1 MGQGSPLGPLP
12 HPTMPPL
19 LLPSLL
25 LQLLGHCGPPCLAAA
40 APPRFQLPPL
50 LVTCSDPH
58 GRVYGRQDNEVWA
71 SCLWDG
77 PIELRYRRAPGAA
90 SRVQEGETQLP
101 PPPRCRWYRDSAWVQ
116 DTSRWSGRA
125 VLGPGLPAGGPAPPW
140 ASSHIT
146 VQCVSASCAVPTC
159 LHRNLSIEVSGQDVR
174 LFLLWPP
181 EPPIL
186 EWQPVQLG
194 WCARLKSS
202 RWHYRFSSRGGSPAA
217 LLIPGNQHHKLL
229 PPAAYPRAELHQVC
243 ASYYSYHLTVHYT
256 RHGLYIASVSMEQGP
271 RISLSLTLRVEPALL
286 HVLSAH
292 SKLFSLPYQPLSL
305 SWSLQSLG
313 PRTLAYRLLDMQG
326 TEGWSASYNPYALQ
340 SNFCADSMSR
350 KASEMVLASIYFHV
364 DGEWFGDLTGELSF
378 SNATLGLT
386 VNSETPTYLTLNA
399 QKTKTGTY
407 IFSRNHGLYYTTQA
421 NNASAPDDG
430 FNMHY
435 IFFQQQSLSFL
446 LTIEFVR
453 LQWYKFNM
461 HLYLNRKGALFKS
474 LMDRDI
480 EVHIFNSG
488 PSFLRSLIY
497 IVWFIPV
504 QHPML
509 QCEWTFNLQLF
520 GSRKEYL
527 IQNNTY
533 IYDDH
538 VRNAAHFVRRS
549 VLPFNPALYTGF
561 VAKVNCTR
569 SGLTPA
575 VLKVTVN
582 TYASKVMESLVS
594 CQKKPCFIERLRIQK
609 PDLVFPI
616 IRTKKGIQLILY
628 AKLQVNCTDLVRTE
642 QIWKIYSVQD
652 VMTIPDW
659 TKPLNPPLIWR
670 RQMLILQ
677 IPSFSLDYGLYLFN
691 FSVKIIA
698 SEGVVEGSDTV
709 FVQIEKSDLVAVI
722 AGGTFRTVGFSD
734 HWTLDGSTSYDPDSL
749 DRLEGLTY
757 SWYCT
762 KHVSDYATMTVS
774 TNGTCHPD
782 QVDLKWIK
790 FSSPTQTVLPE
801 TLQGNTMYHF
811 RLVIQKDNRKSYA
824 DQTISV
830 RPGSP
835 PVLNVICIENCG
847 KFVIPTDRFT
857 LSGKCLNCRMTSRPV
872 YHWSLFSG
880 SFTEVNFDWASK
892 TSTGKSSAYMS
903 IHALTFMNIADQSY
917 TLLLKIT
924 TWGGRSSTYRY
935 SFYVNSPPRIG
946 KCTIN
951 PTRGVAFLTKFIVQ
965 CSGFSDTNLPL
976 MYKVIAASDLL
987 KSSRITSLEENTLG
1001 TIVYF
1006 DYQPKTPP
1014 SFLPIGIPSKKY
1026 TLTIYVQVYD
1036 SLGAFSQVTLHTRVQ
1051 DPAKSRP
1058 PDIMLNELLALTSGS
1073 SAPMTSLL
1081 QIGDYLNVGYLV
1093 YMVASILNDIKTAP
1107 TIQVSKVEFRES
1119 LLNQS
1124 LSIPTANVMEVNQVV
1139 ACISELTQE
1148 VTEVNRASQQL
1159 AVRKLKEVSEALKRF
1174 RDKNLG
1180 SEQTELLSTGILTGL
1195 SNVLKASLLDL
1206 RNVNVHAVKQTFSV
1220 METLSEVVLQG
1231 KVPGENETVMEA
1243 KSWNIK
1249 LKKDEKWD
1257 VTNTFSPKKDCRNCF
1272 YPTLKQGDHSELP
1285 IDAVISTV
1293 FYEFEENP
1301 FPWLAYRSDIV
1312 TTVTGFK
1319 MTGTKVNGDI
1329 IGIMPAVA
1337 EVIIA
1342 RKDKE
1347 SAAFKLTIGPDKT
1360 LPKTTGGF
1368 SFEVDRNSK
1377 DVFIQILTKLKVSF
1391 KVFIYL
1397 GVNVT
1402 HTSPIASF
1410 FASHSEPA
1418 VASGNKSNNIDCAI
1432 KAPYVICLPQSLLR
1446 ATAPVSGT
1454 DKWNISIILQS
1465 ESIVRSRNNRLVS
1478 ISLFNAA
1485 CLDLDGVQSQWKEG
1499 TCVLGPLT
1507 SWQKVH
1513 CICKAKQHTKRTAS
1527 RTSSSKFNIKFLA
1540 SKVFVIPNPVDL
1552 EKSLLA
1558 KIHKNAVTLL
1568 TVLFIFLVYFL
1579 LALWAMRKDRTDKV
1593 SRDKVIVL
1601 PDNDPFDKVCYLV
1614 TLYTGSRL
1622 GAGTTADVF
1631 LQLISQ
1637 NGTSDVHHLRHP
1649 TYSSFIRGGTDTF
1662 LLTTKN
1668 DLGDIYSLRV
1678 WHNNGGSSPDWFLSR
1693 VKVENMYTKEFWLF
1707 ICRKWLALD
1716 KDDRL
1721 LERTFVVTHPRVPLA
1736 KMDYFF
1742 INIANELMD
1751 SHIWLSVFAQV
1762 VTGSFNRLQRLSCC
1776 LAVLLCTL
1784 LINIMFFNANKNKEV
1799 VSIHLRYLISI
1810 IIGIESALVTIPVQM
1825 IITALFKYSQKEPSP
1840 RGAAPNHPKESS
1852 PFMSGNLRNW
1862 KERLQKWYLAEA
1874 STQPVSSNSR
1884 ENSSNAH
1891 DSYSLQYFGKKRKQ
1905 RTPKMWS
1912 NCTISEGAANAIAA
1926 EEENAANTS
1935 TAKVTAQQTQPPNSN
1950 FSNNYAEEK
1959 DASIQK
1965 ERKPLNIPLMLF
1977 RKRPQITFCWWCV
1990 YVSWILVI
1998 AVAGVSSFF
2007 IVLYGLSYGYKTSLE
2022 WLLASIASFFE
2033 SVLLLQTLKIIVFS
2047 ALSTV
2052 YPKYCENIPWT
2063 TRDNFLE
2070 IRLDEVTMDAD
2081 EMRERHYEIIRLR
2094 GTKQYQPLEEDEI
2107 TIMRKREKIKS
2118 KAFIFLKD
2126 IVSHFVFLTLVLNIA
2141 YSTENT
2147 NSFYYNQVIHK
2158 QFSLKLSNVDK
2169 LEHIYLWV
2177 KSVFLPLIHNNH
2189 QPTFLSDSWSKIL
2202 GLPRMRQVRAK
2213 STEKK
2218 CFYPH
2223 SFVNKFVISKSHCL
2237 HKYGSDPEER
2247 GDYVGSWTKGA
2258 NRSVTSDTSSYV
2270 GFTYQSNRNHWV
2282 YYSYG
2287 ELYTYGPGGYTFYFF
2302 PAEQR
2307 PNSTKRLDVLQN
2319 SNWLDEETWAVIIEL
2334 TTFNPDVHLFCSI
2347 AVIFEVSHFGLINTS
2362 LSVHSFTLPIFQQ
2375 QSRTQIFVF
2384 VTVLAFLLIYIMDE
2398 IHIIRQER
2406 TKYIKNVSNLINFG
2420 LKSVFF
2426 FFVFLQ
2432 VIKFKIGADIVKFY
2446 LLNPNDFIPF
2456 HTVSHVDQTLRI
2468 TMGFLAFLIV
2478 LKTLRYSRFFYDVR
2492 LAQRS
2497 ILAALPG
2504 ICSMALVVAVYFF
2517 VYMAFG
2523 YLVFGQHEWNYNNMI
2538 HSAQTVFS
2546 YCVSAFKDTAF
2557 TSNRLLGGLFLASF
2571 MLVMIC
2577 VLINLFQAVIMSAY
2591 EDMKQPV
2598 YEEPSDEA
2606 EVITFLVHKIR
2617 RIWYF
2622 ITCRTPSASDPDLL
2636 NSVLYGQ
2643 AERYSHRH
2651 LGLKTKKIN
2660 GKKMVYLVI

>member
-1 MGQGSPLGPLP
+1 
-12 HPTMPPL
+12 MPRL
-19 LLPSLL
+19 LLPGLL
-25 LQLLGHCGPPCLAAA
+25 LQLLRCPPGLPA
-40 APPRFQLPPL
+40 APHFQLPPL
-50 LVTCSDPH
+50 LVTCSDPQ
-58 GRVYGRQDNEVWA
+58 GRVYRRQDNAVRA

-77 PIELRYRRAPGAA
+77 PVELRYRRAPGAA
-90 SRVQEGETQLP
+90 SAARAGETPP
-101 PPPRCRWYRDSAWVQ
+101 PPPRCRWYRDSAWVR
-116 DTSRWSGRA
+116 DTWRWSGRA
-125 VLGPGLPAGGPAPPW
+125 LLGPGPGPGPPW
-140 ASSHIT
+140 ASSRIT
-146 VQCVSASCAVPTC
+146 VQCVSASCALPSC
-159 LHRNLSIEVSGQDVR
+159 LHRNLSIELSGQDVR
-174 LFLLWPP
+174 LFLLWPRQ
-181 EPPIL
+181 PPIL
-186 EWQPVQLG
+186 ERQPVQLG
-194 WCARLKSS
+194 WCARLKSAGW
-202 RWHYRFSSRGGSPAA
+202 RYRFSSRGASPPA
-217 LLIPGNQHHKLL
+217 LLVPSNQHRPL
-229 PPAAYPRAELHQVC
+229 PPAAAYPRAELHQAC
-243 ASYYSYHLTVHYT
+243 SAYYSYRLTVHYT
-256 RHGLYIASVSMEQGP
+256 RRGLYIASLSMEQGP
-271 RISLSLTLRVEPALL
+271 RLSLSLSLRVEPALL

-292 SKLFSLPYQPLSL
+292 STVFSLPRQPLGL
-305 SWSLQSLG
+305 SWRLQPLG
-313 PRTLAYRLLDMQG
+313 PSTLAYRLLDSQG
-326 TEGWSASYNPYALQ
+326 TEGWSASYNPYAFR
-340 SNFCADSMSR
+340 SNFCADSMPR
-350 KASEMVLASIYFHV
+350 RPSEVVLASIYFHV
-364 DGEWFGDLTGELSF
+364 DGEQFGELAGELSF

-386 VNSETPTYLTLNA
+386 VNNETPTYLTLNA

-407 IFSRNHGLYYTTQA
+407 IFSRNHGLYYTTQE
-421 NNASAPDDG
+421 NNASAPDAG
-430 FNMHY
+430 FSTHY

-446 LTIEFVR
+446 LTIEFVG

-461 HLYLNRKGALFKS
+461 HLYLNRKGALFRS
-474 LMDRDI
+474 LVDRDI

-488 PSFLRSLIY
+488 PSFLWSLIY

-533 IYDDH
+533 TYDDH
-538 VRNAAHFVRRS
+538 VRNAARFVRRS

-569 SGLTPA
+569 SGFTPA
-575 VLKVTVN
+575 VLKVTLN

-616 IRTKKGIQLILY
+616 IHSRKGSHLNLY
-628 AKLQVNCTDLVRTE
+628 AKLQINCTDLVRTE
-642 QIWKIYSVQD
+642 QIWKIYGVQD
-652 VMTIPDW
+652 VTTTPDW
-659 TKPLNPPLIWR
+659 TKPLDAPLIWR
-670 RQMLILQ
+670 RHMLILP

-691 FSVKIIA
+691 FSVKIIVP
-698 SEGVVEGSDTV
+698 GDVVEGSDTV
-709 FVQIEKSDLVAVI
+709 FVKIEQSDLVAVI
-722 AGGTFRTVGFSD
+722 AGGSFRTVGFSD
-734 HWTLDGSTSYDPDSL
+734 HWTLDGSTSSDPDSL
-749 DRLEGLTY
+749 DPSQGLIFT
-757 SWYCT
+757 WYCT
-762 KHVSDYATMTVS
+762 KHVSDYANMTVS
-774 TNGTCHPD
+774 ANRTCHPG

-790 FSSPTQTVLPE
+790 FSGPTQTVLPE
-801 TLQGNTMYHF
+801 TLQGNTVYHF

-824 DQTISV
+824 DQTVSV

-835 PVLNVICIENCG
+835 PLLNVICIENCD
-847 KFVIPTDRFT
+847 KIVIPTDRFT
-857 LSGKCLNCRMTSRPV
+857 LSGKCLNCRMTSKPV
-872 YHWSLFSG
+872 YHWSLFSER
-880 SFTEVNFDWASK
+880 FTEVRFDWGSK
-892 TSTGKSSAYMS
+892 TSTGRSSAYMS
-903 IHALTFMNIADQSY
+903 INALSFISIADRSY
-917 TLLLKIT
+917 TLLLTIT
-924 TWGGRSSTYRY
+924 TWGGRSSVYRY

-951 PTRGVAFLTKFIVQ
+951 PTLGVAFLTKFIVQ
-965 CSGFSDTNLPL
+965 CNGFSDNNLPL
-976 MYKVIAASDLL
+976 TYKVIAASDLL
-987 KSSRITSLEENTLG
+987 KNSRITSLEENTLG

-1006 DYQPKTPP
+1006 GYQPKTPS
-1014 SFLPIGIPSKKY
+1014 SFLPIGVPSKKY

-1036 SLGAFSQVTLHTRVQ
+1036 SLGAFSQVTLHATVQ
-1051 DPAKSRP
+1051 DPATSRP
-1058 PDIMLNELLALTSGS
+1058 PDIMLNELVALTSGS

-1081 QIGDYLNVGYLV
+1081 QIGDYLSVGYLV

-1107 TIQVSKVEFRES
+1107 TIQVSKAEFRES

-1148 VTEVNRASQQL
+1148 VTEVNSGSQQL
-1159 AVRKLKEVSEALKRF
+1159 AIRKLKEVSEALKGF
-1174 RDKNLG
+1174 RNKSLG

-1206 RNVNVHAVKQTFSV
+1206 RNVNVNAVKQTFSV
-1220 METLSEVVLQG
+1220 METLAEIVLQG
-1231 KVPGENETVMEA
+1231 KVPGENETVMET
-1243 KSWNIK
+1243 KSWNIH
-1249 LKKDEKWD
+1249 LNKDEKWD
-1257 VTNTFSPKKDCRNCF
+1257 VTNTFSAKKDCKNCF
-1272 YPTLKQGDHSELP
+1272 YPTLKQEDHSELP

-1293 FYEFEENP
+1293 FFEFEENP
-1301 FPWLAYRSDIV
+1301 FLWLAYRSDIV

-1319 MTGTKVNGDI
+1319 MTGTKANGDI
-1329 IGIMPAVA
+1329 IGIMPVVA

-1360 LPKTTGGF
+1360 IPKTTGGF
-1368 SFEVDRNSK
+1368 SFEVDRNTK
-1377 DVFIQILTKLKVSF
+1377 DIFVQILTKLKVSF
-1391 KVFIYL
+1391 QVFIYL

-1402 HTSPIASF
+1402 HTSPVASF
-1410 FASHSEPA
+1410 FASHNKPA
-1418 VASGNKSNNIDCAI
+1418 VASGNKSNNTDCVI

-1446 ATAPVSGT
+1446 VTAPGSGT

-1465 ESIVRSRNNRLVS
+1465 RSIVRTRNNRLVS

-1499 TCVLGPLT
+1499 TCTLGPLT
-1507 SWQKVH
+1507 SWQRVH
-1513 CICKAKQHTKRTAS
+1513 CICKVKQHTKRTAS
-1527 RTSSSKFNIKFLA
+1527 RTIPSSSKFNIKFLA
-1540 SKVFVIPNPVDL
+1540 SKVLVIPNPVDL

-1558 KIHKNAVTLL
+1558 KIHKNTVTLL

-1579 LALWAMRKDRTDKV
+1579 LALWAMRKDRIDKV

-1601 PDNDPFDKVCYLV
+1601 PDNDPFDKVCFLI

-1622 GAGTTADVF
+1622 EAGTTADVF
-1631 LQLISQ
+1631 LQLIGQ
-1637 NGTSDVHHLRHP
+1637 NGTSDIHHLRHP
-1649 TYSSFIRGGTDTF
+1649 SYPSFLRGGTDTF

-1678 WHNNGGSSPDWFLSR
+1678 WHNNGGSSPNWFLSR

-1716 KDDRL
+1716 KDDHV
-1721 LERTFVVTHPRVPLA
+1721 LERTFVVTHPTTPLA
-1736 KMDYFF
+1736 KMDYFL
-1742 INIANELMD
+1742 INIANDLVD

-1784 LINIMFFNANKNKEV
+1784 LINIMFFNADKNEE
-1799 VSIHLRYLISI
+1799 VSIHLRYLRSI

-1840 RGAAPNHPKESS
+1840 GAAQNHPKESS

-1862 KERLQKWYLAEA
+1862 KERLQKWYLAETSA
-1874 STQPVSSNSR
+1874 QSENSNCL
-1884 ENSSNAH
+1884 ENSSSAN
-1891 DSYSLQYFGKKRKQ
+1891 DLYSLQHFGKKRKQ
-1905 RTPKMWS
+1905 RTPKMGS
-1912 NCTISEGAANAIAA
+1912 NCTISEDAANAIAA
-1926 EEENAANTS
+1926 EEEKVADTS
-1935 TAKVTAQQTQPPNSN
+1935 TAEAKAQQTRLANSN

-1959 DASIQK
+1959 DDNIQK
-1965 ERKPLNIPLMLF
+1965 ERKPLDIPFMLF

-1990 YVSWILVI
+1990 YVSWVLVI
-1998 AVAGVSSFF
+1998 VVAGVSSFF

-2022 WLLASIASFFE
+2022 WLLASTTSFFE
-2033 SVLLLQTLKIIVFS
+2033 SVLLLQTLKIILFS

-2052 YPKYCENIPWT
+2052 YPKYCENIPWS
-2063 TRDNFLE
+2063 TRDNYLE

-2081 EMRERHYEIIRLR
+2081 EMREMHYEIIRLR

-2126 IVSHFVFLTLVLNIA
+2126 VVSHFVFLTLVLNIA

-2147 NSFYYNQVIHK
+2147 NSFYYNQIIHK
-2158 QFSLKLSNVDK
+2158 QFSLTLSNVDK

-2177 KSVFLPLIHNNH
+2177 SNVFLPLIHNNH

-2213 STEKK
+2213 STKKK
-2218 CFYPH
+2218 CFHPH

-2247 GDYVGSWTKGA
+2247 GDYVGSWTKDA
-2258 NRSVTSDTSSYV
+2258 NGSVTSDTSNYV
-2270 GFTYQSNRNHWV
+2270 GFTYQSNRNQWM

-2347 AVIFEVSHFGLINTS
+2347 SVIFEVSHFGLINTS

-2375 QSRTQIFVF
+2375 QNRTQIFVF
-2384 VTVLAFLLIYIMDE
+2384 VTVLAFLLIYITDE

-2406 TKYIKNVSNLINFG
+2406 TNYIKNVSNLINFG

-2432 VIKFKIGADIVKFY
+2432 VIKFKMGADIVKFY

-2456 HTVSHVDQTLRI
+2456 HAVSGVDQTLRI

-2606 EVITFLVHKIR
+2606 EVITFLINKIR

-2622 ITCRTPSASDPDLL
+2622 ITCRTPLASDPDLF

-2643 AERYSHRH
+2643 AEKHSHRH

>member
-1 MGQGSPLGPLP
+1 M
-12 HPTMPPL
+12 PL

-25 LQLLGHCGPPCLAAA
+25 LQLLGGCSSLCQAAAA
-40 APPRFQLPPL
+40 APHLQLPPL

-58 GRVYGRQDNEVWA
+58 GRVYRRQDTEVWV

-77 PIELRYRRAPGAA
+77 PIELHYTRAPGAV
-90 SRVQEGETQLP
+90 SRTQEGDTQLP

-116 DTSRWSGRA
+116 DTSRWAGRA
-125 VLGPGLPAGGPAPPW
+125 VLGPGPGRGGPAPPW

-146 VQCVSASCAVPTC
+146 DQCVSALCAMPMC
-159 LHRNLSIEVSGQDVR
+159 LYRNLSIEVSGQDVR

-194 WCARLKSS
+194 WCARLKSA
-202 RWHYRFSSRGGSPAA
+202 RWRYRFSSRGGNPAA
-217 LLIPGNQHHKLL
+217 LLIPSNQHHKQP

-243 ASYYSYHLTVHYT
+243 ASYYSYRLTVHYT
-256 RHGLYIASVSMEQGP
+256 HRGLYVASITMERGP
-271 RISLSLTLRVEPALL
+271 PISLSLTLRVEPALL

-292 SKLFSLPYQPLSL
+292 SKLFSLPYQSLSL
-305 SWSLQSLG
+305 SWSLQPLG

-326 TEGWSASYNPYALQ
+326 MEGWSASYNPYALQ
-340 SNFCADSMSR
+340 SNFCVNSMPQQ
-350 KASEMVLASIYFHV
+350 ASEMALASIYFHT
-364 DGEWFGDLTGELSF
+364 DGEWFGELTGELSF
-378 SNATLGLT
+378 SNATLGLA
-386 VNSETPTYLTLNA
+386 VNSKIPTYLSLNA
-399 QKTKTGTY
+399 EKTKMGTY
-407 IFSRNHGLYYTTQA
+407 IFSRSHGLYYTIQEK
-421 NNASAPDDG
+421 NASAPDDD
-430 FNMHY
+430 FSTHY
-435 IFFQQQSLSFL
+435 IFFRQQSLSFL
-446 LTIEFVR
+446 LTIEFLK

-474 LMDRDI
+474 LVDRDI

-488 PSFLRSLIY
+488 PSFLRSSIY

-533 IYDDH
+533 TYDDH

-549 VLPFNPALYTGF
+549 VLPFNPDLYTGF

-609 PDLVFPI
+609 PDLVYPI
-616 IRTKKGIQLILY
+616 IHTKKGTQLYLY
-628 AKLQVNCTDLVRTE
+628 AKMQVNCTDLVRTE
-642 QIWKIYSVQD
+642 QIWKIYSVQNFT
-652 VMTIPDW
+652 TIPDW

-670 RQMLILQ
+670 RHMLILQ
-677 IPSFSLDYGLYLFN
+677 IPSFSLDYGLYLFQ
-691 FSVKIIA
+691 FSVKITTT
-698 SEGVVEGSDTV
+698 EDVVEGSDTV
-709 FVQIEKSDLVAVI
+709 FVRVEKSDLVAVF

-734 HWTLDGSTSYDPDSL
+734 KWTLDGSMSSDPDSA
-749 DRLEGLTY
+749 DRLEGLTFT
-757 SWYCT
+757 WYCT
-762 KHVSDYATMTVS
+762 KHVSDYTNMIVS
-774 TNGTCHPD
+774 TNGTCHPN
-782 QVDLKWIK
+782 QVDLKWIH
-790 FSSPTQTVLPE
+790 FSGPTQTVVPE
-801 TLQGNTMYHF
+801 TLRGNAIYHF

-824 DQTISV
+824 DQT
-830 RPGSP
+830 
-835 PVLNVICIENCG
+835 
-847 KFVIPTDRFT
+847 
-857 LSGKCLNCRMTSRPV
+857 
-872 YHWSLFSG
+872 
-880 SFTEVNFDWASK
+880 
-892 TSTGKSSAYMS
+892 
-903 IHALTFMNIADQSY
+903 
-917 TLLLKIT
+917 
-924 TWGGRSSTYRY
+924 
-935 SFYVNSPPRIG
+935 
-946 KCTIN
+946 
-951 PTRGVAFLTKFIVQ
+951 
-965 CSGFSDTNLPL
+965 
-976 MYKVIAASDLL
+976 
-987 KSSRITSLEENTLG
+987 
-1001 TIVYF
+1001 
-1006 DYQPKTPP
+1006 
-1014 SFLPIGIPSKKY
+1014 
-1026 TLTIYVQVYD
+1026 
-1036 SLGAFSQVTLHTRVQ
+1036 
-1051 DPAKSRP
+1051 
-1058 PDIMLNELLALTSGS
+1058 
-1073 SAPMTSLL
+1073 
-1081 QIGDYLNVGYLV
+1081 
-1093 YMVASILNDIKTAP
+1093 
-1107 TIQVSKVEFRES
+1107 
-1119 LLNQS
+1119 
-1124 LSIPTANVMEVNQVV
+1124 
-1139 ACISELTQE
+1139 
-1148 VTEVNRASQQL
+1148 
-1159 AVRKLKEVSEALKRF
+1159 
-1174 RDKNLG
+1174 
-1180 SEQTELLSTGILTGL
+1180 
-1195 SNVLKASLLDL
+1195 
-1206 RNVNVHAVKQTFSV
+1206 
-1220 METLSEVVLQG
+1220 
-1231 KVPGENETVMEA
+1231 
-1243 KSWNIK
+1243 
-1249 LKKDEKWD
+1249 
-1257 VTNTFSPKKDCRNCF
+1257 
-1272 YPTLKQGDHSELP
+1272 
-1285 IDAVISTV
+1285 
-1293 FYEFEENP
+1293 
-1301 FPWLAYRSDIV
+1301 
-1312 TTVTGFK
+1312 
-1319 MTGTKVNGDI
+1319 
-1329 IGIMPAVA
+1329 
-1337 EVIIA
+1337 
-1342 RKDKE
+1342 
-1347 SAAFKLTIGPDKT
+1347 
-1360 LPKTTGGF
+1360 
-1368 SFEVDRNSK
+1368 
-1377 DVFIQILTKLKVSF
+1377 
-1391 KVFIYL
+1391 
-1397 GVNVT
+1397 
-1402 HTSPIASF
+1402 
-1410 FASHSEPA
+1410 
-1418 VASGNKSNNIDCAI
+1418 
-1432 KAPYVICLPQSLLR
+1432 SLLR
-1446 ATAPVSGT
+1446 ATAPGSGT

-1465 ESIVRSRNNRLVS
+1465 PPIVRSRNRRLVS

-1499 TCVLGPLT
+1499 TCILGPHT
-1507 SWQKVH
+1507 SWQRIH
-1513 CICKAKQHTKRTAS
+1513 CICKTKQQTKRTAS
-1527 RTSSSKFNIKFLA
+1527 RPGLGSSKFNIKFLA
-1540 SKVFVIPNPVDL
+1540 SKVFVVPNPVDL

-1558 KIHKNAVTLL
+1558 KIHKNTVTLL

-1579 LALWAMRKDRTDKV
+1579 LALWALRKDRIDKA

-1601 PDNDPFDKVCYLV
+1601 PDNDPFDKVCFLV

-1631 LQLISQ
+1631 LQIIGQ
-1637 NGTSDVHHLRHP
+1637 NGTSDVHCLRHP
-1649 TYSSFIRGGTDTF
+1649 NYHSFFRGGTDTF

-1678 WHNNGGSSPDWFLSR
+1678 WHNNGGSSPSWFLSR

-1716 KDDRL
+1716 KDDCL
-1721 LERTFVVTHPRVPLA
+1721 LERTFVVTHPTVPLA
-1736 KMDYFF
+1736 KMDYFL
-1742 INIANELMD
+1742 INVANNLVD
-1751 SHIWLSVFAQV
+1751 SHIWLSIFAQV

-1784 LINIMFFNANKNKEV
+1784 LINIMFFNIDKNKDV
-1799 VSIHLRYLISI
+1799 ISIHLRYFRSI

-1825 IITALFKYSQKEPSP
+1825 IITALFKYSQKEPFP
-1840 RGAAPNHPKESS
+1840 HCAAQNHPKENS

-1874 STQPVSSNSR
+1874 PTQSVRSNCP
-1884 ENSSNAH
+1884 ENCSNAN
-1891 DSYSLQYFGKKRKQ
+1891 DSSSLQYFDKKMNQ
-1905 RTPKMWS
+1905 RTPKLWS
-1912 NCTISEGAANAIAA
+1912 NCTISEGAANTIAA
-1926 EEENAANTS
+1926 EEENASGTS
-1935 TAKVTAQQTQPPNSN
+1935 TAEAKAKQTQSPNSN

-1959 DASIQK
+1959 NANIQE
-1965 ERKPLNIPLMLF
+1965 ERKPLNIPFMLF
-1977 RKRPQITFCWWCV
+1977 RKRPQITFCWWCI

-2007 IVLYGLSYGYKTSLE
+2007 IVLYGLSYGYKTSIE
-2022 WLLASIASFFE
+2022 WLLASITSFFE
-2033 SVLLLQTLKIIVFS
+2033 SVLLLQTLKIIIFS
-2047 ALSTV
+2047 ALSSV
-2052 YPKYCENIPWT
+2052 YPKYCENIPWS
-2063 TRDNFLE
+2063 TRDNYLE
-2070 IRLDEVTMDAD
+2070 IGLDEVTMDAD
-2081 EMRERHYEIIRLR
+2081 EMREMHYEIIRLR
-2094 GTKQYQPLEEDEI
+2094 GSKQYQPLQEDEV
-2107 TIMRKREKIKS
+2107 TIMRKREKIKI

-2126 IVSHFVFLTLVLNIA
+2126 VVSHFVFLTLILNIA
-2141 YSTENT
+2141 YSTEST

-2158 QFSLKLSNVDK
+2158 QFSLKLSSVDK
-2169 LEHIYLWV
+2169 IEHIYLWV
-2177 KSVFLPLIHNNH
+2177 NNVFLPLIHNSQ
-2189 QPTFLSDSWSKIL
+2189 QPTFISDSWSKIL

-2213 STEKK
+2213 ITEKK
-2218 CFYPH
+2218 CFQPH

-2247 GDYVGSWTKGA
+2247 GDYIGSWTKGP
-2258 NRSVTSDTSSYV
+2258 NTSVPHDISSYA

-2287 ELYTYGPGGYTFYFF
+2287 ELHTYGPGGYTFYFF

-2307 PNSTKRLDVLQN
+2307 PNSTKRLDVLQH

-2347 AVIFEVSHFGLINTS
+2347 SVIFEISYFGLINTS

-2384 VTVLAFLLIYIMDE
+2384 VTVLAFLLIYITDE
-2398 IHIIRQER
+2398 IHIIRQEQ
-2406 TKYIKNVSNLINFG
+2406 TMYVKNISNLINFG

-2432 VIKFKIGADIVKFY
+2432 VIKFKMGADIVKFY
-2446 LLNPNDFIPF
+2446 LLNPDDFIPF

-2468 TMGFLAFLIV
+2468 IMGFLAFLIV

-2617 RIWYF
+2617 RLWYF
-2622 ITCRTPSASDPDLL
+2622 ITCRTPSASDPDLF

-2643 AERYSHRH
+2643 AERYSHQH

>member
-1 MGQGSPLGPLP
+1 MSVPGPGTTP
-12 HPTMPPL
+12 GPATAMPPL
-19 LLPSLL
+19 LLRGLL
-25 LQLLGHCGPPCLAAA
+25 LQLLGCCGPPCRAAA
-40 APPRFQLPPL
+40 GPRRFQLPPL
-50 LVTCSDPH
+50 RVTCSGPH
-58 GRVYGRQDNEVWA
+58 GRVYRRQDSEVWA

-77 PIELRYRRAPGAA
+77 PIELRYARAPGAVSGA
-90 SRVQEGETQLP
+90 QEGETQLP
-101 PPPRCRWYRDSAWVQ
+101 PPPRCRWYRDAAWVQ

-125 VLGPGLPAGGPAPPW
+125 LLGPGLAGGGPAPPW
-140 ASSHIT
+140 ASSRIT
-146 VQCVSASCAVPTC
+146 VQCESASCAVPTC

-181 EPPIL
+181 QPPIL

-202 RWHYRFSSRGGSPAA
+202 AWRYRFSSRGGSPAA
-217 LLIPGNQHHKLL
+217 LLIPSNQHHKLL

-243 ASYYSYHLTVHYT
+243 ASYYSYRLTVHYT
-256 RHGLYIASVSMEQGP
+256 RRGLYIASISMERGP
-271 RISLSLTLRVEPALL
+271 QISLSLTLRVEPALL

-305 SWSLQSLG
+305 SWRLQPLG

-326 TEGWSASYNPYALQ
+326 TEGWSASYNPYALR
-340 SNFCADSMSR
+340 SNFCADSMPR
-350 KASEMVLASIYFHV
+350 QASEMALASIYFHV
-364 DGEWFGDLTGELSF
+364 DGEWCGDLAGELSF

-430 FNMHY
+430 FNTHY

-461 HLYLNRKGALFKS
+461 HLYLNRKGALFRS
-474 LMDRDI
+474 LVDRDI

-520 GSRKEYL
+520 GSRKEYV

-533 IYDDH
+533 TYDDH
-538 VRNAAHFVRRS
+538 VRNAARFVRRS

-609 PDLVFPI
+609 PDLVYPI
-616 IRTKKGIQLILY
+616 IRTKKGLQLILY

-642 QIWKIYSVQD
+642 AIWKIYGVQN
-652 VMTIPDW
+652 VTTIPDW

-670 RQMLILQ
+670 RQMLILP

-698 SEGVVEGSDTV
+698 SEGVLEGSDTV
-709 FVQIEKSDLVAVI
+709 FVQVEKSDLVAVI

-734 HWTLDGSTSYDPDSL
+734 HWTLDGSTSSDPDSV
-749 DRLEGLTY
+749 DRLEGLTFT
-757 SWYCT
+757 WYCT
-762 KHVSDYATMTVS
+762 KRVSDYANMTVS
-774 TNGTCHPD
+774 TNGTCHPN

-790 FSSPTQTVLPE
+790 FSGPTQTVLPE
-801 TLQGNTMYHF
+801 TLQGNTVYHF

-824 DQTISV
+824 DQT
-830 RPGSP
+830 
-835 PVLNVICIENCG
+835 
-847 KFVIPTDRFT
+847 
-857 LSGKCLNCRMTSRPV
+857 
-872 YHWSLFSG
+872 
-880 SFTEVNFDWASK
+880 
-892 TSTGKSSAYMS
+892 
-903 IHALTFMNIADQSY
+903 
-917 TLLLKIT
+917 
-924 TWGGRSSTYRY
+924 
-935 SFYVNSPPRIG
+935 
-946 KCTIN
+946 
-951 PTRGVAFLTKFIVQ
+951 
-965 CSGFSDTNLPL
+965 
-976 MYKVIAASDLL
+976 
-987 KSSRITSLEENTLG
+987 
-1001 TIVYF
+1001 
-1006 DYQPKTPP
+1006 
-1014 SFLPIGIPSKKY
+1014 
-1026 TLTIYVQVYD
+1026 
-1036 SLGAFSQVTLHTRVQ
+1036 
-1051 DPAKSRP
+1051 
-1058 PDIMLNELLALTSGS
+1058 
-1073 SAPMTSLL
+1073 
-1081 QIGDYLNVGYLV
+1081 
-1093 YMVASILNDIKTAP
+1093 
-1107 TIQVSKVEFRES
+1107 
-1119 LLNQS
+1119 
-1124 LSIPTANVMEVNQVV
+1124 
-1139 ACISELTQE
+1139 
-1148 VTEVNRASQQL
+1148 
-1159 AVRKLKEVSEALKRF
+1159 
-1174 RDKNLG
+1174 
-1180 SEQTELLSTGILTGL
+1180 
-1195 SNVLKASLLDL
+1195 
-1206 RNVNVHAVKQTFSV
+1206 
-1220 METLSEVVLQG
+1220 
-1231 KVPGENETVMEA
+1231 
-1243 KSWNIK
+1243 
-1249 LKKDEKWD
+1249 
-1257 VTNTFSPKKDCRNCF
+1257 
-1272 YPTLKQGDHSELP
+1272 
-1285 IDAVISTV
+1285 
-1293 FYEFEENP
+1293 
-1301 FPWLAYRSDIV
+1301 
-1312 TTVTGFK
+1312 
-1319 MTGTKVNGDI
+1319 
-1329 IGIMPAVA
+1329 
-1337 EVIIA
+1337 
-1342 RKDKE
+1342 
-1347 SAAFKLTIGPDKT
+1347 
-1360 LPKTTGGF
+1360 
-1368 SFEVDRNSK
+1368 
-1377 DVFIQILTKLKVSF
+1377 
-1391 KVFIYL
+1391 
-1397 GVNVT
+1397 
-1402 HTSPIASF
+1402 
-1410 FASHSEPA
+1410 
-1418 VASGNKSNNIDCAI
+1418 
-1432 KAPYVICLPQSLLR
+1432 
-1446 ATAPVSGT
+1446 
-1454 DKWNISIILQS
+1454 
-1465 ESIVRSRNNRLVS
+1465 
-1478 ISLFNAA
+1478 
-1485 CLDLDGVQSQWKEG
+1485 
-1499 TCVLGPLT
+1499 
-1507 SWQKVH
+1507 
-1513 CICKAKQHTKRTAS
+1513 
-1527 RTSSSKFNIKFLA
+1527 
-1540 SKVFVIPNPVDL
+1540 
-1552 EKSLLA
+1552 
-1558 KIHKNAVTLL
+1558 
-1568 TVLFIFLVYFL
+1568 
-1579 LALWAMRKDRTDKV
+1579 
-1593 SRDKVIVL
+1593 
-1601 PDNDPFDKVCYLV
+1601 
-1614 TLYTGSRL
+1614 
-1622 GAGTTADVF
+1622 
-1631 LQLISQ
+1631 
-1637 NGTSDVHHLRHP
+1637 
-1649 TYSSFIRGGTDTF
+1649 
-1662 LLTTKN
+1662 
-1668 DLGDIYSLRV
+1668 
-1678 WHNNGGSSPDWFLSR
+1678 
-1693 VKVENMYTKEFWLF
+1693 
-1707 ICRKWLALD
+1707 
-1716 KDDRL
+1716 
-1721 LERTFVVTHPRVPLA
+1721 
-1736 KMDYFF
+1736 
-1742 INIANELMD
+1742 
-1751 SHIWLSVFAQV
+1751 
-1762 VTGSFNRLQRLSCC
+1762 
-1776 LAVLLCTL
+1776 
-1784 LINIMFFNANKNKEV
+1784 
-1799 VSIHLRYLISI
+1799 
-1810 IIGIESALVTIPVQM
+1810 
-1825 IITALFKYSQKEPSP
+1825 YSQKEPSP
-1840 RGAAPNHPKESS
+1840 RNAAQNHPKESS

-1874 STQPVSSNSR
+1874 STQSVSSNSL
-1884 ENSSNAH
+1884 ENCSNAN

-1912 NCTISEGAANAIAA
+1912 NCIISEGAANAIAA
-1926 EEENAANTS
+1926 EEENAADTS
-1935 TAKVTAQQTQPPNSN
+1935 TAKAKTQQTQPPNSN

-1965 ERKPLNIPLMLF
+1965 ERKPLNIPFMLF

-1998 AVAGVSSFF
+1998 VVAGVSSFF

-2022 WLLASIASFFE
+2022 WLLASTTSFFE
-2033 SVLLLQTLKIIVFS
+2033 SVFLLQTLKIILFS
-2047 ALSTV
+2047 ALSTI
-2052 YPKYCENIPWT
+2052 YPKYCENIPWS
-2063 TRDNFLE
+2063 TRENFLE

-2081 EMRERHYEIIRLR
+2081 EMREMHYEIIRLR
-2094 GTKQYQPLEEDEI
+2094 GTKQYQPLEEDEM

-2118 KAFIFLKD
+2118 KVFIFLKD

-2177 KSVFLPLIHNNH
+2177 NNVFLPLIHNNH

-2218 CFYPH
+2218 CFHPH

-2247 GDYVGSWTKGA
+2247 GDYVGSWTKVA
-2258 NRSVTSDTSSYV
+2258 NRSVTSDTGNYV
-2270 GFTYQSNRNHWV
+2270 GFTYQSNRNQWV

-2347 AVIFEVSHFGLINTS
+2347 SVIFEVSHFGLINTS

-2384 VTVLAFLLIYIMDE
+2384 ITVLAFLLIYIMDE

-2432 VIKFKIGADIVKFY
+2432 VIKFKMGADIVKFY

-2468 TMGFLAFLIV
+2468 IMGFLAFLIV

-2643 AERYSHRH
+2643 AQRYSHRH

>member
-1 MGQGSPLGPLP
+1 EGGRGIRAGAGGWGMGRGSGVQAPSSAYLKR
-12 HPTMPPL
+12 PPE
-19 LLPSLL
+19 
-25 LQLLGHCGPPCLAAA
+25 AAA
-40 APPRFQLPPL
+40 L
-50 LVTCSDPH
+50 
-58 GRVYGRQDNEVWA
+58 
-71 SCLWDG
+71 
-77 PIELRYRRAPGAA
+77 
-90 SRVQEGETQLP
+90 
-101 PPPRCRWYRDSAWVQ
+101 
-116 DTSRWSGRA
+116 
-125 VLGPGLPAGGPAPPW
+125 
-140 ASSHIT
+140 
-146 VQCVSASCAVPTC
+146 
-159 LHRNLSIEVSGQDVR
+159 
-174 LFLLWPP
+174 
-181 EPPIL
+181 
-186 EWQPVQLG
+186 
-194 WCARLKSS
+194 
-202 RWHYRFSSRGGSPAA
+202 
-217 LLIPGNQHHKLL
+217 
-229 PPAAYPRAELHQVC
+229 
-243 ASYYSYHLTVHYT
+243 
-256 RHGLYIASVSMEQGP
+256 
-271 RISLSLTLRVEPALL
+271 
-286 HVLSAH
+286 
-292 SKLFSLPYQPLSL
+292 
-305 SWSLQSLG
+305 
-313 PRTLAYRLLDMQG
+313 
-326 TEGWSASYNPYALQ
+326 
-340 SNFCADSMSR
+340 
-350 KASEMVLASIYFHV
+350 
-364 DGEWFGDLTGELSF
+364 
-378 SNATLGLT
+378 
-386 VNSETPTYLTLNA
+386 
-399 QKTKTGTY
+399 
-407 IFSRNHGLYYTTQA
+407 
-421 NNASAPDDG
+421 
-430 FNMHY
+430 
-435 IFFQQQSLSFL
+435 
-446 LTIEFVR
+446 
-453 LQWYKFNM
+453 
-461 HLYLNRKGALFKS
+461 
-474 LMDRDI
+474 
-480 EVHIFNSG
+480 
-488 PSFLRSLIY
+488 
-497 IVWFIPV
+497 
-504 QHPML
+504 
-509 QCEWTFNLQLF
+509 
-520 GSRKEYL
+520 
-527 IQNNTY
+527 
-533 IYDDH
+533 
-538 VRNAAHFVRRS
+538 
-549 VLPFNPALYTGF
+549 
-561 VAKVNCTR
+561 NCTR

-609 PDLVFPI
+609 PDLVYPI
-616 IRTKKGIQLILY
+616 IRTKKGLQLILY

-642 QIWKIYSVQD
+642 TIWKIYGVQN
-652 VMTIPDW
+652 VTTIPDW

-670 RQMLILQ
+670 RHMLILQ

-691 FSVKIIA
+691 FSVKITA

-734 HWTLDGSTSYDPDSL
+734 NWTLDGSTSSDPDSL
-749 DRLEGLTY
+749 DRLEGLTFM
-757 SWYCT
+757 WYCT
-762 KHVSDYATMTVS
+762 KRVSDYVNMTVS
-774 TNGTCHPD
+774 TNGTCHPS

-790 FSSPTQTVLPE
+790 FSAPTQTVLPE
-801 TLQGNTMYHF
+801 TLQGNTVYYF

-835 PVLNVICIENCG
+835 PVLNVTCIENCG
-847 KFVIPTDRFT
+847 KIVIPTDRFT

-880 SFTEVNFDWASK
+880 SFTEVKFDWASK
-892 TSTGKSSAYMS
+892 TSTGKSSAYLS

-946 KCTIN
+946 KCTVN
-951 PTRGVAFLTKFIVQ
+951 PTTGVAFLTKFIVQ
-965 CSGFSDTNLPL
+965 CSGFSDKNLPL
-976 MYKVIAASDLL
+976 TYKVIAASDLL

-1006 DYQPKTPP
+1006 GYQPKTPP
-1014 SFLPIGIPSKKY
+1014 SFLPIGLPYKKY

-1036 SLGAFSQVTLHTRVQ
+1036 SLGAFSQVALHTTVQ

-1073 SAPMTSLL
+1073 NAPMTSLL

-1107 TIQVSKVEFRES
+1107 TIQVSKAEFRES

-1124 LSIPTANVMEVNQVV
+1124 LIIPTTNVMEVNQVV

-1148 VTEVNRASQQL
+1148 VTEVSRASQQL
-1159 AVRKLKEVSEALKRF
+1159 AIQKLKEVSEALKRF
-1174 RDKNLG
+1174 RDKSLG
-1180 SEQTELLSTGILTGL
+1180 SEQIELLSTGILTGL

-1206 RNVNVHAVKQTFSV
+1206 SNVNVHAVKQTFSV
-1220 METLSEVVLQG
+1220 METLAEIVLQG

-1243 KSWNIK
+1243 KSWNIN
-1249 LKKDEKWD
+1249 LQKDEKWD
-1257 VTNTFSPKKDCRNCF
+1257 VTNTFSAKKDCKNCF
-1272 YPTLKQGDHSELP
+1272 YPTLKQEDHSELP
-1285 IDAVISTV
+1285 VDAVIATV

-1342 RKDKE
+1342 RRDKK

-1377 DVFIQILTKLKVSF
+1377 DIFIQILTKLKVSF
-1391 KVFIYL
+1391 RLFIYL

-1410 FASHSEPA
+1410 FASHNEPA

-1446 ATAPVSGT
+1446 ATAPGSGT

-1465 ESIVRSRNNRLVS
+1465 QSIVRSENNRLVS
-1478 ISLFNAA
+1478 ISLFNAV

-1507 SWQKVH
+1507 SWQRVH
-1513 CICKAKQHTKRTAS
+1513 CICKVKQRTKGTAS
-1527 RTSSSKFNIKFLA
+1527 RTIPSSSKFDIKFLA
-1540 SKVFVIPNPVDL
+1540 SKVFVVPNAVDL
-1552 EKSLLA
+1552 KKSLLA
-1558 KIHKNAVTLL
+1558 KIHKNMVTLL

-1579 LALWAMRKDRTDKV
+1579 LALWALRKDRTDKV

-1601 PDNDPFDKVCYLV
+1601 QDNDPFDKVCYLV

-1631 LQLISQ
+1631 LQLIGQ
-1637 NGTSDVHHLRHP
+1637 NGTSNVHHLRHLNYP
-1649 TYSSFIRGGTDTF
+1649 SFIRGGINTF

-1678 WHNNGGSSPDWFLSR
+1678 WHNKGGSSPDWFLSR

-1716 KDDRL
+1716 KDDHL

-1736 KMDYFF
+1736 KMDYFL
-1742 INIANELMD
+1742 INIANDLVD

-1784 LINIMFFNANKNKEV
+1784 LINIMFFNADKNKEV

-1840 RGAAPNHPKESS
+1840 HGAAQNHPKESS

-1862 KERLQKWYLAEA
+1862 RERLQKWYLTEA
-1874 STQPVSSNSR
+1874 STQSV
-1884 ENSSNAH
+1884 
-1891 DSYSLQYFGKKRKQ
+1891 
-1905 RTPKMWS
+1905 T
-1912 NCTISEGAANAIAA
+1912 
-1926 EEENAANTS
+1926 EEENA
-1935 TAKVTAQQTQPPNSN
+1935 
-1950 FSNNYAEEK
+1950 
-1959 DASIQK
+1959 
-1965 ERKPLNIPLMLF
+1965 
-1977 RKRPQITFCWWCV
+1977 ITFCWWCV
-1990 YVSWILVI
+1990 YVSWTLVI

-2022 WLLASIASFFE
+2022 WLLASTTSFFE
-2033 SVLLLQTLKIIVFS
+2033 SVLLLQTLKIILFS
-2047 ALSTV
+2047 ALGTV
-2052 YPKYCENIPWT
+2052 YPKYCENIPWS

-2070 IRLDEVTMDAD
+2070 IRLDEITMDAD
-2081 EMRERHYEIIRLR
+2081 EMREMHYEIIRLR

-2118 KAFIFLKD
+2118 KVFIFLKD

-2147 NSFYYNQVIHK
+2147 NSFYYNQFIHK
-2158 QFSLKLSNVDK
+2158 RFSLKLSNVDK

-2177 KSVFLPLIHNNH
+2177 NNVFLPLIHNNH

-2218 CFYPH
+2218 CFHPH

-2247 GDYVGSWTKGA
+2247 GHYAGSWTKVA
-2258 NRSVTSDTSSYV
+2258 NRSVTK
-2270 GFTYQSNRNHWV
+2270 
-2282 YYSYG
+2282 
-2287 ELYTYGPGGYTFYFF
+2287 LYTYGPGGYTFYFF
-2302 PAEQR
+2302 PAEQW
-2307 PNSTKRLDVLQN
+2307 PNSTKRLNVLQN

-2347 AVIFEVSHFGLINTS
+2347 SVIFEVSHLGLINTS

-2384 VTVLAFLLIYIMDE
+2384 IIVLAFLLIYIVDE

-2420 LKSVFF
+2420 LKSVFV

-2432 VIKFKIGADIVKFY
+2432 VIKFKMGADIVKFY

-2468 TMGFLAFLIV
+2468 IMGFLAFLIV

-2622 ITCRTPSASDPDLL
+2622 ITCRTPSASDPDLF
-2636 NSVLYGQ
+2636 NSILYGQ
-2643 AERYSHRH
+2643 AQRYSHRH

>member
-1 MGQGSPLGPLP
+1 
-12 HPTMPPL
+12 
-19 LLPSLL
+19 
-25 LQLLGHCGPPCLAAA
+25 
-40 APPRFQLPPL
+40 
-50 LVTCSDPH
+50 
-58 GRVYGRQDNEVWA
+58 
-71 SCLWDG
+71 
-77 PIELRYRRAPGAA
+77 
-90 SRVQEGETQLP
+90 
-101 PPPRCRWYRDSAWVQ
+101 
-116 DTSRWSGRA
+116 
-125 VLGPGLPAGGPAPPW
+125 
-140 ASSHIT
+140 
-146 VQCVSASCAVPTC
+146 
-159 LHRNLSIEVSGQDVR
+159 
-174 LFLLWPP
+174 
-181 EPPIL
+181 
-186 EWQPVQLG
+186 
-194 WCARLKSS
+194 
-202 RWHYRFSSRGGSPAA
+202 
-217 LLIPGNQHHKLL
+217 
-229 PPAAYPRAELHQVC
+229 
-243 ASYYSYHLTVHYT
+243 
-256 RHGLYIASVSMEQGP
+256 
-271 RISLSLTLRVEPALL
+271 
-286 HVLSAH
+286 
-292 SKLFSLPYQPLSL
+292 
-305 SWSLQSLG
+305 
-313 PRTLAYRLLDMQG
+313 
-326 TEGWSASYNPYALQ
+326 
-340 SNFCADSMSR
+340 
-350 KASEMVLASIYFHV
+350 
-364 DGEWFGDLTGELSF
+364 
-378 SNATLGLT
+378 
-386 VNSETPTYLTLNA
+386 
-399 QKTKTGTY
+399 
-407 IFSRNHGLYYTTQA
+407 
-421 NNASAPDDG
+421 
-430 FNMHY
+430 
-435 IFFQQQSLSFL
+435 
-446 LTIEFVR
+446 
-453 LQWYKFNM
+453 
-461 HLYLNRKGALFKS
+461 
-474 LMDRDI
+474 
-480 EVHIFNSG
+480 
-488 PSFLRSLIY
+488 
-497 IVWFIPV
+497 
-504 QHPML
+504 
-509 QCEWTFNLQLF
+509 
-520 GSRKEYL
+520 
-527 IQNNTY
+527 
-533 IYDDH
+533 
-538 VRNAAHFVRRS
+538 AAHFVRRS
-549 VLPFNPALYTGF
+549 VLPFNPDLYTGF

-609 PDLVFPI
+609 PDLVYPI
-616 IRTKKGIQLILY
+616 IHTKKGTQLYLY
-628 AKLQVNCTDLVRTE
+628 AKMQVNCTDLVRTE
-642 QIWKIYSVQD
+642 QIWKIYSVQNFT
-652 VMTIPDW
+652 TIPDW

-670 RQMLILQ
+670 RHMLILQ
-677 IPSFSLDYGLYLFN
+677 IPSFSLDYGLYLFQ
-691 FSVKIIA
+691 FSVKITTT
-698 SEGVVEGSDTV
+698 EDVVEGSDTV
-709 FVQIEKSDLVAVI
+709 FVRVEKSDLVAVF

-734 HWTLDGSTSYDPDSL
+734 KWTLDGSMSSDPDSA
-749 DRLEGLTY
+749 DRLEGLTFT
-757 SWYCT
+757 WYCT
-762 KHVSDYATMTVS
+762 KHVSDYTNMIVS
-774 TNGTCHPD
+774 TNGTCHPN
-782 QVDLKWIK
+782 QVDLKWIH
-790 FSSPTQTVLPE
+790 FSGPTQTVVPE
-801 TLQGNTMYHF
+801 TLRGNAIYHF

-824 DQTISV
+824 DQTVSV

-835 PVLNVICIENCG
+835 PLLNVICIENCG
-847 KFVIPTDRFT
+847 KIVIPTDRFT

-880 SFTEVNFDWASK
+880 SFTEIQFDWASK
-892 TSTGKSSAYMS
+892 TSTGKSSAYLS
-903 IHALTFMNIADQSY
+903 IHALTFIKIADRSY
-917 TLLLKIT
+917 TLLLKIS
-924 TWGGRSSTYRY
+924 TWGGRSSTFRY
-935 SFYVNSPPRIG
+935 SFYVNSPPKIG
-946 KCTIN
+946 KCAIN
-951 PTRGVAFLTKFIVQ
+951 PSSGVAFQTKFVVQ
-965 CSGFSDTNLPL
+965 CSGFSDNNLPL
-976 MYKVIAASDLL
+976 MYKVIAASDLS
-987 KSSRITSLEENTLG
+987 KRSRITSLEENTSG

-1006 DYQPKTPP
+1006 GYLPKSPP

-1026 TLTIYVQVYD
+1026 TLIIYVQVYD
-1036 SLGAFSQVTLHTRVQ
+1036 SLGAFSQVALYPTVQ
-1051 DPAKSRP
+1051 DPVKSRP
-1058 PDIMLNELLALTSGS
+1058 PSIMLNELLTLTTGS
-1073 SAPMTSLL
+1073 NAAMTSLL

-1093 YMVASILNDIKTAP
+1093 YMVATILNDIKTVP
-1107 TIQVSKVEFRES
+1107 SIQVSKTEFRES

-1124 LSIPTANVMEVNQVV
+1124 LHIPTTNIMEVNQIV
-1139 ACISELTQE
+1139 ACVSELTQE
-1148 VTEVNRASQQL
+1148 STEVNRKSQEL
-1159 AVRKLKEVSEALKRF
+1159 AIRKLKDVSEALKTF
-1174 RDKNLG
+1174 RNKSLG

-1206 RNVNVHAVKQTFSV
+1206 RNVNVNAVKQSFAV
-1220 METLSEVVLQG
+1220 METLTETVLQG

-1243 KSWNIK
+1243 QTWNIN
-1249 LKKDEKWD
+1249 LNKDEKWD
-1257 VTNTFSPKKDCRNCF
+1257 VTNTFSAKKDCKNCF
-1272 YPTLKQGDHSELP
+1272 YPTLNQGDHSELP
-1285 IDAVISTV
+1285 VDAVIATV

-1319 MTGTKVNGDI
+1319 MTGTKVNGDV

-1337 EVIIA
+1337 EVILA

-1347 SAAFKLTIGPDKT
+1347 SAAFKLTLGPDKT

-1377 DVFIQILTKLKVSF
+1377 DIFVQILTKLKVSF
-1391 KVFIYL
+1391 HVFIYL

-1410 FASHSEPA
+1410 FASHNEPA
-1418 VASGNKSNNIDCAI
+1418 VSSGNKSNNTDCAI

-1446 ATAPVSGT
+1446 ATAPGSGT

-1465 ESIVRSRNNRLVS
+1465 PPIVRSRNRRLVS

-1499 TCVLGPLT
+1499 TCILGPHT
-1507 SWQKVH
+1507 SWQRIH
-1513 CICKAKQHTKRTAS
+1513 CICKTKQQTKRTAS
-1527 RTSSSKFNIKFLA
+1527 RPGLGSSKFNIKFLA
-1540 SKVFVIPNPVDL
+1540 SKVFVVPNPVDL

-1558 KIHKNAVTLL
+1558 KIHKNTVTLL

-1579 LALWAMRKDRTDKV
+1579 LALWALRKDRIDKA

-1601 PDNDPFDKVCYLV
+1601 PDNDPFDKVCFLV

-1631 LQLISQ
+1631 LQIIGQ
-1637 NGTSDVHHLRHP
+1637 NGTSDVHCLRHP
-1649 TYSSFIRGGTDTF
+1649 NYHSFFRGGTDTF

-1678 WHNNGGSSPDWFLSR
+1678 WHNNGGSSPSWFLSR

-1716 KDDRL
+1716 KDDCL
-1721 LERTFVVTHPRVPLA
+1721 LERTFVVTHPTVPLA
-1736 KMDYFF
+1736 KMDYFL
-1742 INIANELMD
+1742 INVANNLVD
-1751 SHIWLSVFAQV
+1751 SHIWLSIFAQV

-1784 LINIMFFNANKNKEV
+1784 LINIMFFNIDKNKDV
-1799 VSIHLRYLISI
+1799 ISIHLRYFRSI

-1825 IITALFKYSQKEPSP
+1825 IITALFKYSQKEPFP
-1840 RGAAPNHPKESS
+1840 HCAAQNHPKENS

-1874 STQPVSSNSR
+1874 PTQSKMN
-1884 ENSSNAH
+1884 
-1891 DSYSLQYFGKKRKQ
+1891 Q
-1905 RTPKMWS
+1905 RTPKLWS
-1912 NCTISEGAANAIAA
+1912 NCTISEGAANTIAA
-1926 EEENAANTS
+1926 EEENASGTS
-1935 TAKVTAQQTQPPNSN
+1935 TAEAKAKQTQSPNSN

-1959 DASIQK
+1959 NANIQE
-1965 ERKPLNIPLMLF
+1965 ERKPLNIPFMLF
-1977 RKRPQITFCWWCV
+1977 RKRPQITFCWWCI

-2007 IVLYGLSYGYKTSLE
+2007 IVLYGLSYGYKTSIE
-2022 WLLASIASFFE
+2022 WLLASITSFFE
-2033 SVLLLQTLKIIVFS
+2033 SVLLLQTLKIIIFS
-2047 ALSTV
+2047 ALSSV
-2052 YPKYCENIPWT
+2052 YPKYCENIPWS
-2063 TRDNFLE
+2063 TRDNYLE
-2070 IRLDEVTMDAD
+2070 IGLDEVTMDAD
-2081 EMRERHYEIIRLR
+2081 EMREMHYEIIRLR
-2094 GTKQYQPLEEDEI
+2094 GSKQYQPLQEDEV
-2107 TIMRKREKIKS
+2107 TIMRKREKIKI

-2126 IVSHFVFLTLVLNIA
+2126 VVSHFVFLTLILNIA
-2141 YSTENT
+2141 YSTEST

-2158 QFSLKLSNVDK
+2158 QFSLKLSSVDK
-2169 LEHIYLWV
+2169 IEHIYLWV
-2177 KSVFLPLIHNNH
+2177 NNVFLPLIHNSQ
-2189 QPTFLSDSWSKIL
+2189 QPTFISDSWSKIL

-2213 STEKK
+2213 ITEKK
-2218 CFYPH
+2218 CFQPH

-2247 GDYVGSWTKGA
+2247 GDYIGSWTKGP
-2258 NRSVTSDTSSYV
+2258 NTSVPHDISSYA

-2287 ELYTYGPGGYTFYFF
+2287 ELHTYGPGGYTFYFF

-2307 PNSTKRLDVLQN
+2307 PNSTKRLDVLQH

-2347 AVIFEVSHFGLINTS
+2347 SVIFEISYFGLINTS

-2384 VTVLAFLLIYIMDE
+2384 VTVLAFLLIYITDE
-2398 IHIIRQER
+2398 IHIIRQEQ
-2406 TKYIKNVSNLINFG
+2406 TMYVKNISNLINFG

-2432 VIKFKIGADIVKFY
+2432 VIKFKMGADIVKFY
-2446 LLNPNDFIPF
+2446 LLNPDDFIPF

-2468 TMGFLAFLIV
+2468 IMGFLAFLIV

-2617 RIWYF
+2617 RLWYF
-2622 ITCRTPSASDPDLL
+2622 ITCRTPSASDPDLF

-2643 AERYSHRH
+2643 AERYSHQH

>member
-1 MGQGSPLGPLP
+1 MFPLP
-12 HPTMPPL
+12 
-19 LLPSLL
+19 PSLL
-25 LQLLGHCGPPCLAAA
+25 LLLLGCCCRRRRHPPGLAAA
-40 APPRFQLPPL
+40 APPRFPLPPL
-50 LVTCSDPH
+50 LVTCSDPR
-58 GRVYGRQDNEVWA
+58 GRVYRRLDSEVWA

-77 PIELRYRRAPGAA
+77 PIELRYTRGPGAVA
-90 SRVQEGETQLP
+90 RAQGAEAQLP
-101 PPPRCRWYRDSAWVQ
+101 APLRCRWYRDAAWVQ
-116 DTSRWSGRA
+116 DTARRRGRT
-125 VLGPGLPAGGPAPPW
+125 VPGPGLARGASAPPR
-140 ASSHIT
+140 ASSRIT
-146 VQCVSASCAVPTC
+146 VQCVPASCTAPTC
-159 LHRNLSIEVSGQDVR
+159 ARRNLSIEVSGQEVQ
-174 LFLLWPP
+174 LFLRWPP
-181 EPPIL
+181 APPIP
-186 EWQPVQLG
+186 EMHPVPRG
-194 WCARLKSS
+194 WCARLKSA
-202 RWHYRFSSRGGSPAA
+202 RWRYRFSSRGGNFAA
-217 LLIPGNQHHKLL
+217 RLIPSNQHRQQL
-229 PPAAYPRAELHQVC
+229 PPAAYPQAELHQLC
-243 ASYYSYHLTVHYT
+243 SSYYSFHLSMQCTCCS
-256 RHGLYIASVSMEQGP
+256 LYIASVSVEQGP
-271 RISLSLTLRVEPALL
+271 RIGLGLTLRVEPALL

-292 SKLFSLPYQPLSL
+292 SRLFSLPLQPLSL
-305 SWSLQSLG
+305 SWSLQPLG

-326 TEGWSASYNPYALQ
+326 MEGWSASYNPYALR
-340 SNFCADSMSR
+340 SNFCADFMSQ
-350 KASEMVLASIYFHV
+350 KTSEMALAGIYFHI
-364 DGEWFGDLTGELSF
+364 DGEWFGELAGELSF

-386 VNSETPTYLTLNA
+386 VNRETPTYLTLNA
-399 QKTKTGTY
+399 RKNKMGTY
-407 IFSRNHGLYYTTQA
+407 IFSHNHGLYYTTQE

-430 FNMHY
+430 FSTHY
-435 IFFQQQSLSFL
+435 VFFQQQSLSFL

-453 LQWYKFNM
+453 LQWYRFNM
-461 HLYLNRKGALFKS
+461 HLYLNRKGALFRS
-474 LMDRDI
+474 LVDRDI

-533 IYDDH
+533 TYDDH

-582 TYASKVMESLVS
+582 TYASKVTESLVS

-609 PDLVFPI
+609 PDLLFPI
-616 IRTKKGIQLILY
+616 IHTKKGTHLNLF

-642 QIWKIYSVQD
+642 HIWKIYGVQN
-652 VMTIPDW
+652 VTTIPDW
-659 TKPLNPPLIWR
+659 TKPLDPPLIWR
-670 RQMLILQ
+670 RHMLILP
-677 IPSFSLDYGLYLFN
+677 IPSYSLDYGLYLFN
-691 FSVKIIA
+691 FSVKITA
-698 SEGVVEGSDTV
+698 AEDVVEGSDKV
-709 FVQIEKSDLVAVI
+709 FVQVEKSDLVAVI
-722 AGGTFRTVGFSD
+722 AGGSFRTVGFSD
-734 HWTLDGSTSYDPDSL
+734 NWTLDGSTCSDPDSL
-749 DRLEGLTY
+749 DPLEGLTY
-757 SWYCT
+757 TWYCT
-762 KHVSDYATMTVS
+762 KHVSDYVNMTLS
-774 TNGTCHPD
+774 TKGTCHPD
-782 QVDLKWIK
+782 QQDLKWIK
-790 FSSPTQTVLPE
+790 SSGPIQTVLPE
-801 TLQGNTMYHF
+801 TLQGNAIYNF

-824 DQTISV
+824 DQTVSV
-830 RPGSP
+830 KPGSP
-835 PVLNVICIENCG
+835 PLLNVMCIENCG
-847 KFVIPTDRFT
+847 KIVIPTDRFT
-857 LSGKCLNCRMTSRPV
+857 LSGKCLNCRTTSRPV
-872 YHWSLFSG
+872 YQWSLFSE

-892 TSTGKSSAYMS
+892 TSTGKSSAYLS
-903 IHALTFMNIADQSY
+903 IHALTFINIADRSY

-924 TWGGRSSTYRY
+924 TWGGRSSAYRY

-946 KCTIN
+946 KCTVN
-951 PTRGVAFLTKFIVQ
+951 PTSGVAFLTKFIVQ
-965 CSGFSDTNLPL
+965 CSGFSDNNLPL
-976 MYKVIAASDLL
+976 IYKVIAASDLS

-1006 DYQPKTPP
+1006 GYQPKSPP
-1014 SFLPIGIPSKKY
+1014 SFLPIGVPSKKY
-1026 TLTIYVQVYD
+1026 SLTIYVQVYD
-1036 SLGAFSQVTLHTRVQ
+1036 SLGSFSQLTLYTTVQ

-1058 PDIMLNELLALTSGS
+1058 PDIMLNELISLTSGS
-1073 SAPMTSLL
+1073 NAPMTSLL

-1093 YMVASILNDIKTAP
+1093 YMVATILNDIKAVS
-1107 TIQVSKVEFRES
+1107 TIQESKAEFRES

-1124 LSIPTANVMEVNQVV
+1124 LRIPTASVIEVNQIV
-1139 ACISELTQE
+1139 ACVSELTQE
-1148 VTEVNRASQQL
+1148 VTEVNRGAQQL
-1159 AVRKLKEVSEALKRF
+1159 AVSKLKDVSEALRGF
-1174 RDKNLG
+1174 RDKSLG
-1180 SEQTELLSTGILTGL
+1180 SEQTELLSMGILTGL
-1195 SNVLKASLLDL
+1195 SNILEASLLDVK
-1206 RNVNVHAVKQTFSV
+1206 NVNVRAVKQTFSV
-1220 METLSEVVLQG
+1220 METLADTVLRG
-1231 KVPGENETVMEA
+1231 KVPGENETIMEA
-1243 KSWNIK
+1243 KSWNIN

-1257 VTNTFSPKKDCRNCF
+1257 VTNAFSSKKDCKNCF
-1272 YPTLKQGDHSELP
+1272 YPTLKEGDHSELAV
-1285 IDAVISTV
+1285 DAVISTV

-1301 FPWLAYRSDIV
+1301 FPWLAYKSDIG

-1319 MTGTKVNGDI
+1319 MTGTKMNGDI

-1337 EVIIA
+1337 EVIVA

-1391 KVFIYL
+1391 NVFIYV

-1402 HTSPIASF
+1402 NVSPVASF
-1410 FASHSEPA
+1410 SASHNEPA
-1418 VASGNKSNNIDCAI
+1418 VASGNTTNNTDCAF
-1432 KAPYVICLPQSLLR
+1432 KAPYVICLPQMLLR
-1446 ATAPVSGT
+1446 ATAPDSET

-1465 ESIVRSRNNRLVS
+1465 HSIVRTPTNRLVS

-1485 CLDLDGVQSQWKEG
+1485 CLDLDGVHSQWKEG
-1499 TCVLGPLT
+1499 RCILGPHT
-1507 SWQKVH
+1507 SWQRVH
-1513 CICKAKQHTKRTAS
+1513 CICKVKHQTKRTAN
-1527 RTSSSKFNIKFLA
+1527 RTIPGSSKFNIKFLA

-1552 EKSLLA
+1552 EESLLV
-1558 KIHKNAVTLL
+1558 KIHTNTVTLL
-1568 TVLFIFLVYFL
+1568 TVLSIFLVYFI
-1579 LALWAMRKDRTDKV
+1579 LALWAMRKDRIDRV

-1601 PDNDPFDKVCYLV
+1601 PDNDPFDKVCFLV

-1631 LQLISQ
+1631 LQLIGE
-1637 NGTSDVHHLRHP
+1637 NGTSDVHHLQHP
-1649 TYSSFIRGGTDTF
+1649 HYQSFIRGGIDTF

-1668 DLGDIYSLRV
+1668 DLGDIFSLRV
-1678 WHNNGGSSPDWFLSR
+1678 WHNNRGSSPGWFLSR

-1716 KDDRL
+1716 KDDHL
-1721 LERTFVVTHPRVPLA
+1721 LERTFVVTHPKVPLA
-1736 KMDYFF
+1736 KMDYFL
-1742 INIANELMD
+1742 INIANNLVD
-1751 SHIWLSVFAQV
+1751 SHLWLSVFAQV

-1784 LINIMFFNANKNKEV
+1784 LVNIMFFNIDKNTEV
-1799 VSIHLRYLISI
+1799 LSVHLRYLRSI

-1825 IITALFKYSQKEPSP
+1825 IITALFRYSQKEPSP
-1840 RGAAPNHPKESS
+1840 QAAAQNHPKESS

-1862 KERLQKWYLAEA
+1862 KERLQKWYLAET
-1874 STQPVSSNSR
+1874 STQSVSSHSL
-1884 ENSSNAH
+1884 ENYSNAS
-1891 DSYSLQYFGKKRKQ
+1891 DSYSSQYFGKKVKQ
-1905 RTPKMWS
+1905 KTPKMWS
-1912 NCTISEGAANAIAA
+1912 NCTISEGAANAIAT
-1926 EEENAANTS
+1926 EENAANS
-1935 TAKVTAQQTQPPNSN
+1935 TGEAKAQQTQLLNSN
-1950 FSNNYAEEK
+1950 FSNNYTEEK
-1959 DASIQK
+1959 DANIQE
-1965 ERKPLNIPLMLF
+1965 ERKPLNIPFMLF
-1977 RKRPQITFCWWCV
+1977 RKRPQITFYWWCV

-2007 IVLYGLSYGYKTSLE
+2007 IILYGLAYGYKTSIE
-2022 WLLASIASFFE
+2022 WLFASISSFFE
-2033 SVLLLQTLKIIVFS
+2033 SVLFLQSLKIILFS

-2052 YPKYCENIPWT
+2052 YPKYSENIPWS
-2063 TRDNFLE
+2063 TRDNYLE
-2070 IRLDEVTMDAD
+2070 IRLDDVTMNAD
-2081 EMRERHYEIIRLR
+2081 EMREMHYEIIRLR
-2094 GTKQYQPLEEDEI
+2094 GTKQYRPLEEDEL
-2107 TIMRKREKIKS
+2107 TILRKREKIKT

-2158 QFSLKLSNVDK
+2158 QFSLKLSSVNK
-2169 LEHIYLWV
+2169 LEHIYMWV
-2177 KSVFLPLIHNNH
+2177 NNVFLPLIHNNQ
-2189 QPTFLSDSWSKIL
+2189 QPTFLPDSWSKIL

-2213 STEKK
+2213 ITEKK
-2218 CFYPH
+2218 CFHPH

-2237 HKYGSDPEER
+2237 HKYGSDPQEK

-2258 NRSVTSDTSSYV
+2258 NRSVTNDISNYV
-2270 GFTYQSNRNHWV
+2270 GFTYQSNRNKWV

-2287 ELYTYGPGGYTFYFF
+2287 DLHTYGPGGYTVYFF
-2302 PAEQR
+2302 PGEQR

-2319 SNWLDEETWAVIIEL
+2319 SSWLDEETWAVIIEL

-2347 AVIFEVSHFGLINTS
+2347 SVMFEVSYFGTINTS

-2375 QSRTQIFVF
+2375 QSRTQMFVF
-2384 VTVLAFLLIYIMDE
+2384 VTVLAFLLIYIIDE
-2398 IHIIRQER
+2398 IHVIHQER
-2406 TKYIKNVSNLINFG
+2406 TKYVKNVSNLINFV
-2420 LKSVFF
+2420 LKSVLF

-2432 VIKFKIGADIVKFY
+2432 VIKFKMGADIVKFY
-2446 LLNPNDFIPF
+2446 LLNPNDFTPF
-2456 HTVSHVDQTLRI
+2456 HAVSHVDQTLKI

-2523 YLVFGQHEWNYNNMI
+2523 YLVFGQHEWTYNNMI

-2557 TSNRLLGGLFLASF
+2557 TSNRLLGGIFLASF

-2622 ITCRTPSASDPDLL
+2622 ITCRPPSANDPDLL

-2643 AERYSHRH
+2643 AARYSHRH

-2660 GKKMVYLVI
+2660 GKKMAYLVI

>member
-1 MGQGSPLGPLP
+1 LPGGRGTGGSG
-12 HPTMPPL
+12 
-19 LLPSLL
+19 S
-25 LQLLGHCGPPCLAAA
+25 AERVA
-40 APPRFQLPPL
+40 APGGQ
-50 LVTCSDPH
+50 S
-58 GRVYGRQDNEVWA
+58 A
-71 SCLWDG
+71 
-77 PIELRYRRAPGAA
+77 AP
-90 SRVQEGETQLP
+90 Q
-101 PPPRCRWYRDSAWVQ
+101 
-116 DTSRWSGRA
+116 
-125 VLGPGLPAGGPAPPW
+125 
-140 ASSHIT
+140 
-146 VQCVSASCAVPTC
+146 
-159 LHRNLSIEVSGQDVR
+159 
-174 LFLLWPP
+174 
-181 EPPIL
+181 
-186 EWQPVQLG
+186 
-194 WCARLKSS
+194 
-202 RWHYRFSSRGGSPAA
+202 PAA
-217 LLIPGNQHHKLL
+217 G
-229 PPAAYPRAELHQVC
+229 
-243 ASYYSYHLTVHYT
+243 
-256 RHGLYIASVSMEQGP
+256 
-271 RISLSLTLRVEPALL
+271 EP
-286 HVLSAH
+286 
-292 SKLFSLPYQPLSL
+292 
-305 SWSLQSLG
+305 
-313 PRTLAYRLLDMQG
+313 
-326 TEGWSASYNPYALQ
+326 
-340 SNFCADSMSR
+340 
-350 KASEMVLASIYFHV
+350 
-364 DGEWFGDLTGELSF
+364 
-378 SNATLGLT
+378 
-386 VNSETPTYLTLNA
+386 
-399 QKTKTGTY
+399 
-407 IFSRNHGLYYTTQA
+407 
-421 NNASAPDDG
+421 
-430 FNMHY
+430 
-435 IFFQQQSLSFL
+435 
-446 LTIEFVR
+446 
-453 LQWYKFNM
+453 
-461 HLYLNRKGALFKS
+461 
-474 LMDRDI
+474 
-480 EVHIFNSG
+480 
-488 PSFLRSLIY
+488 
-497 IVWFIPV
+497 
-504 QHPML
+504 
-509 QCEWTFNLQLF
+509 
-520 GSRKEYL
+520 
-527 IQNNTY
+527 
-533 IYDDH
+533 
-538 VRNAAHFVRRS
+538 
-549 VLPFNPALYTGF
+549 
-561 VAKVNCTR
+561 VNCTR

-609 PDLVFPI
+609 PDLVYPI
-616 IRTKKGIQLILY
+616 IRTKKGLQLSLY

-642 QIWKIYSVQD
+642 AIWKIYGVQN
-652 VMTIPDW
+652 VTTIPDW

-670 RQMLILQ
+670 RQMLILP

-698 SEGVVEGSDTV
+698 SEGVLEGSDTV
-709 FVQIEKSDLVAVI
+709 FVQVEKSDLVAVI

-734 HWTLDGSTSYDPDSL
+734 HWTLDGSTSSDPDSV
-749 DRLEGLTY
+749 DRLEGLTFT
-757 SWYCT
+757 WYCT
-762 KHVSDYATMTVS
+762 KRVSDYANMTVS
-774 TNGTCHPD
+774 TNGTCHPN

-790 FSSPTQTVLPE
+790 FSGPTQTVLPE
-801 TLQGNTMYHF
+801 TLQGNTVYHF

-824 DQTISV
+824 DQTVSV

-847 KFVIPTDRFT
+847 KILIPTDRFT

-872 YHWSLFSG
+872 YHWSLFSA
-880 SFTEVNFDWASK
+880 SFTEVKFDWASK
-892 TSTGKSSAYMS
+892 TSTGKSSAYLS
-903 IHALTFMNIADQSY
+903 IHALTFMNIADRSY

-924 TWGGRSSTYRY
+924 TWGGRSSTSRH

-946 KCTIN
+946 KCTVS
-951 PTRGVAFLTKFIVQ
+951 PTSGVAFLTKFIVQ
-965 CSGFSDTNLPL
+965 CSGFSDKNLPL
-976 MYKVIAASDLL
+976 TYKVIAASDLL

-1006 DYQPKTPP
+1006 GYQPKTPP
-1014 SFLPIGIPSKKY
+1014 SFLPIGVPSKKY

-1036 SLGAFSQVTLHTRVQ
+1036 SLGAFSQVTLHTTVQ

-1058 PDIMLNELLALTSGS
+1058 TDIMLNELLALTSGS
-1073 SAPMTSLL
+1073 SAPMTALL
-1081 QIGDYLNVGYLV
+1081 QIRDYLNVGYLV

-1107 TIQVSKVEFRES
+1107 TIQVSKAEFRES

-1159 AVRKLKEVSEALKRF
+1159 AIQKLKEVSEALKGF
-1174 RDKNLG
+1174 RDKSLG
-1180 SEQTELLSTGILTGL
+1180 SEQAELLSTGILTGL

-1206 RNVNVHAVKQTFSV
+1206 SNVNVHAVKQTFSV
-1220 METLSEVVLQG
+1220 METLAEIVLQG

-1243 KSWNIK
+1243 KSWNIN

-1257 VTNTFSPKKDCRNCF
+1257 VTNTFSAKKDCKNCF

-1329 IGIMPAVA
+1329 IGIMPAIA

-1342 RKDKE
+1342 RKDKK
-1347 SAAFKLTIGPDKT
+1347 SATFKLTIGPDKT

-1368 SFEVDRNSK
+1368 SFAVDRNSK

-1402 HTSPIASF
+1402 HTSPIVSF
-1410 FASHSEPA
+1410 FASHNEPA

-1432 KAPYVICLPQSLLR
+1432 KAPYVFCLPQSLLR
-1446 ATAPVSGT
+1446 ATAPGSGT

-1465 ESIVRSRNNRLVS
+1465 QSIVRYRNNRLVS

-1507 SWQKVH
+1507 SWQRIH
-1513 CICKAKQHTKRTAS
+1513 CICKVKQRTKRTAS
-1527 RTSSSKFNIKFLA
+1527 RTIPSPPKFNIKFLA

-1552 EKSLLA
+1552 EKSLFA

-1579 LALWAMRKDRTDKV
+1579 LALWALRKDRTDKV

-1601 PDNDPFDKVCYLV
+1601 QDNDPFDKVCYLV

-1631 LQLISQ
+1631 LQLIGQ
-1637 NGTSDVHHLRHP
+1637 NGTSDVHHLLHP
-1649 TYSSFIRGGTDTF
+1649 NYPSFIRGGIDTF

-1721 LERTFVVTHPRVPLA
+1721 LERSFVVTHPRVPLA

-1742 INIANELMD
+1742 INIANDLVD

-1799 VSIHLRYLISI
+1799 VSIHLRYLISV

-1840 RGAAPNHPKESS
+1840 RSAAQNHPKESS

-1862 KERLQKWYLAEA
+1862 KERLQKWYL
-1874 STQPVSSNSR
+1874 
-1884 ENSSNAH
+1884 
-1891 DSYSLQYFGKKRKQ
+1891 
-1905 RTPKMWS
+1905 
-1912 NCTISEGAANAIAA
+1912 GAANAIAA
-1926 EEENAANTS
+1926 EEENA
-1935 TAKVTAQQTQPPNSN
+1935 
-1950 FSNNYAEEK
+1950 
-1959 DASIQK
+1959 
-1965 ERKPLNIPLMLF
+1965 
-1977 RKRPQITFCWWCV
+1977 ITFCWWCV

-1998 AVAGVSSFF
+1998 VVAGVSSFF

-2022 WLLASIASFFE
+2022 WLLASTTSFFE
-2033 SVLLLQTLKIIVFS
+2033 SVFLLQTLKIILFS
-2047 ALSTV
+2047 ALSTI
-2052 YPKYCENIPWT
+2052 YPKYCENIPWS
-2063 TRDNFLE
+2063 TRENFLE

-2081 EMRERHYEIIRLR
+2081 EMREMHYEIIRLR
-2094 GTKQYQPLEEDEI
+2094 GTKQYQPLEEDEM

-2118 KAFIFLKD
+2118 KVFIFLKD

-2177 KSVFLPLIHNNH
+2177 NNVFLPLIHNNH

-2218 CFYPH
+2218 CFHPH

-2247 GDYVGSWTKGA
+2247 GDYVGSWTKVA
-2258 NRSVTSDTSSYV
+2258 NRSVTSDTGNYV
-2270 GFTYQSNRNHWV
+2270 GFTYQSNRNQWV

-2347 AVIFEVSHFGLINTS
+2347 SVIFEVSHFGLINTS

-2384 VTVLAFLLIYIMDE
+2384 ITVLAFLLIYIVDE

-2426 FFVFLQ
+2426 FLFFL
-2432 VIKFKIGADIVKFY
+2432 KFY

-2468 TMGFLAFLIV
+2468 IMGFLAFLIV

-2643 AERYSHRH
+2643 AQRYSHRH